1 MARSA
6 SASSASSASSARSLS
21 GAARLLAAALAAA
34 SAAALYESGDGV
46 LQIASEKDW
55 NDKVIKA
62 PGLFLVECAS
72 ARTAEAQRARAATR
86 AQPCMAALVR
96 ARARMRPLLARSFA
110 RSLARSL
117 ARSPRPSRSLRAVV
131 RPLQEPGA
139 RVEEGEGRTSGRV
152 GGGAARVSARSLA
165 C

>member
-1 MARSA
+1 MARST
-6 SASSASSASSARSLS
+6 SASSAASARSLS

-72 ARTAEAQRARAATR
+72 ARARARTCTADAQRARPATR
-86 AQPCMAALVR
+86 ATCTAALVR
-96 ARARMRPLLARSFA
+96 ARARMHPLAGPLIL
-110 RSLARSL
+110 SLARSL
-117 ARSPRPSRSLRAVV
+117 APPIIAQSTRPGAATARTWRPS
-131 RPLQEPGA
+131 
-139 RVEEGEGRTSGRV
+139 GRR
-152 GGGAARVSARSLA
+152 
-165 C
+165 

>member
-1 MARSA
+1 MARST
-6 SASSASSASSARSLS
+6 SASSTSSARSLS

-72 ARTAEAQRARAATR
+72 APRARAAR
-86 AQPCMAALVR
+86 AHRRCAASSSR
-96 ARARMRPLLARSFA
+96 NARGVHGGFGALASA
-110 RSLARSL
+110 HAPAGWPAQSLARSL
-117 ARSPRPSRSLRAVV
+117 APPIIAQSTRRGAATARTWRPS
-131 RPLQEPGA
+131 
-139 RVEEGEGRTSGRV
+139 GRR
-152 GGGAARVSARSLA
+152 
-165 C
+165 

>member
-6 SASSASSASSARSLS
+6 SASSAASARSLS

-72 ARTAEAQRARAATR
+72 ARRRCAASSTRNARDMHGGFVARASAHAPAGWP
-86 AQPCMAALVR
+86 AQ
-96 ARARMRPLLARSFA
+96 
-110 RSLARSL
+110 SLARSL
-117 ARSPRPSRSLRAVV
+117 APPIIAQSTRRGAATARTWRPS
-131 RPLQEPGA
+131 
-139 RVEEGEGRTSGRV
+139 GRR
-152 GGGAARVSARSLA
+152 
-165 C
+165 

>member
-6 SASSASSASSARSLS
+6 SASAPASARSLS

-34 SAAALYESGDGV
+34 SASALYESGDGV

-72 ARTAEAQRARAATR
+72 ARARARATPR
-86 AQPCMAALVR
+86 L
-96 ARARMRPLLARSFA
+96 ARAA
-110 RSLARSL
+110 
-117 ARSPRPSRSLRAVV
+117 
-131 RPLQEPGA
+131 
-139 RVEEGEGRTSGRV
+139 
-152 GGGAARVSARSLA
+152 
-165 C
+165 